1 MGFKAQEGY
10 MANPDVGDYADG
22 ENDTRDTGNNPS
34 DDTNDGGADDGD
46 Y

>member
-1 MGFKAQEGY
+1 
-10 MANPDVGDYADG
+10 MADPDVGDYADG

-34 DDTNDGGADDGD
+34 DDTDDDGGADDGD